1 MSNKKGILGDFT
13 RRKFLAVTGATALA
27 APFINNAW
35 AADRTLTISDTG
47 GPVGEAYRKAF
58 YDPFFEKTGIE
69 IIAAASSHSPTG
81 AIKAMVEAKNYAL
94 DGALLAASHADI
106 LTSKGYLEPIGA
118 LGSNGKE
125 IADAYKT
132 DYLLG
137 TSAYATVLAYN
148 TKNAGDNAPKN
159 YADFWNVDKFPA
171 SRAMRKK
178 AEGTLEQA
186 LLASGVAPKDLYP
199 LDVDRAFKK
208 LDEIRDNVEIWWTG
222 GAQCSQLLKTEEIEM
237 LASWNGRIQTAIND
251 GAPVKII
258 WDGGMASYAGFG
270 MLAGGPKVELMREF
284 VEFSCSAV
292 QQAEYVKYAPDGPCN
307 PNAFKYIPEKVALN
321 LPTNP
326 IHADKMFT
334 LNSRYWSEHTDKLTE
349 RFEAWLLS

>member
-1 MSNKKGILGDFT
+1 MSEKKRIFGDFN
-13 RRKFLAVTGATALA
+13 RRRLLTVTGAAVLT
-27 APFINNAW
+27 APFVQPSW
-35 AADRTLTISDTG
+35 AAEKSLVIRDPG
-47 GPVGEAYRKAF
+47 GPVGNAYKKAF
-58 YDPFFEKTGIE
+58 YEPFTKKTGIE
-69 IIAAASSHSPTG
+69 IISAQSAHSPTG
-81 AIKAMVEAKNYAL
+81 EIKAMVEAKNYAW
-94 DGALLAASHADI
+94 DGALIGVNSVNVLAK
-106 LTSKGYLEPIGA
+106 KGFVEPIGE
-118 LGSNGKE
+118 LGPNGKE

-132 DYLLG
+132 DHVLG
-137 TSAYATVLAYN
+137 TSAYATVIAYN
-148 TKNAGDNAPKN
+148 TKTAGDNPPKN

-186 LLASGVAPKDLYP
+186 LLADGVSPKDLYP

-208 LDEIRDNVEIWWTG
+208 LDEIKDNVEIWWTG

-237 LASWNGRIQTAIND
+237 LATWNGRIQTAIND
-251 GAPVKII
+251 GAPVKIV
-258 WDGGMASYAGFG
+258 WDGGMASYAGFAT
-270 MLAGGPKVELMREF
+270 LAGGPKVELMREF
-284 VEFSCSAV
+284 VEYSCSAV

-307 PNAFKYIPEKVALN
+307 PNAYKHIPENVALT

-334 LNSRYWSEHTDKLTE
+334 LNGKFWGEHTDKLTE